1 MEENQY
7 QQIELA
13 DLNPVA
19 VEIAEREPVYE
30 NIRETR
36 DVCEMP
42 HYETLK
48 NSA

>member
-1 MEENQY
+1 MDENQY

-19 VEIAEREPVYE
+19 VEIAEGEPVYE
-30 NIRETR
+30 NIRETP

>member
-1 MEENQY
+1 MEENQC

-19 VEIAEREPVYE
+19 VETGEGEPVYE
-30 NIRETR
+30 SIRETR

-48 NSA
+48 YSA

>member
-1 MEENQY
+1 MEENQC

-19 VEIAEREPVYE
+19 VETAEGEPVYE
-30 NIRETR
+30 NIRETL

-42 HYETLK
+42 HYEILK
-48 NSA
+48 